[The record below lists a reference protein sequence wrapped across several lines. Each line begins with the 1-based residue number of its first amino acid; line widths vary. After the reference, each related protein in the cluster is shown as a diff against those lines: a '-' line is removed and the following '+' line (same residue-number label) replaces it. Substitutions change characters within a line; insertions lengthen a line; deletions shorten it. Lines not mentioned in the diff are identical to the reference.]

1 MKKTRLLPLL
11 ILVVILVCA
20 GVTAASA
27 ATSGPANPAYITSI
41 TDPNGQVSTLTDG
54 STATTWTKTA
64 SSYGA
69 DLTINLYSAT
79 VGEIWI
85 RNGHCYS
92 QNYYNHYDRPNV
104 VAVTLWY
111 SANYYTQTSV
121 TYRYRM
127 SDAFRPGTYTT
138 AWYDG
143 YQRIL
148 LPQQLSGVTRIEL
161 TIESV
166 TQGYGRTGAT
176 ISDLIVCSGQH
187 ATATPYTR
195 VTATPRPYVQY
206 ITPSPT
212 PYVHRVTPTPTRY
225 VQYVTPT
232 PTRGVI
238 LLTPEPTRPP
248 VIEVITPRPTPTQ
261 PPLVEVITPRP
272 TATQPPLVEVIT
284 PPSQVTDAPGLPKD
298 EYPSE
303 GVTAKLLKTAATR
316 SGPSNDYDEPGSFFS
331 KGDEINVVSKAWDP
345 ENSLWWFQIE
355 FSYRGEWMRA
365 YTPENRIDLDPN
377 LVPTENDDGDAR
389 EVLEDHR
396 VYFGPGEHFRMY
408 KVSMLYKGSRAVIY
422 GYEEVDGVL
431 WAQIHYHDYAVGED
445 RRGWVPA
452 KVLSTWP
459 FAW

>member
-27 ATSGPANPAYITSI
+27 ATSGPANPVYITSI
-41 TDPNGQVSTLTDG
+41 TDQNGQVSTLTDG

-64 SSYGA
+64 NGYGA
-69 DLTINLYSAT
+69 DLTINLYSAS

-92 QNYYNHYDRPNV
+92 QNYYNHYDRPSV

-127 SDAFRPGTYTT
+127 SDAFRPGTYTA
-138 AWYDG
+138 AWHDG

-176 ISDLIVCSGQH
+176 ISDVIVCGGQH

-195 VTATPRPYVQY
+195 VTATPKPYVQY

-232 PTRGVI
+232 PTRCVI
-238 LLTPEPTRPP
+238 LLTPEPTR
-248 VIEVITPRPTPTQ
+248 T
-261 PPLVEVITPRP
+261 PLVEVITPRP

-284 PPSQVTDAPGLPKD
+284 PVPQVTDAPSLPKD

-316 SGPSNDYDEPGSFFS
+316 SGPSNNYDEPGSFFS
-331 KGDEINVVSKAWDP
+331 KGSEINVVSKAWDP

-365 YTPENRIDLDPN
+365 YTPENRIDLDPS
-377 LVPTENDDGDAR
+377 LVPTENDEGDAR

-396 VYFGPGEHFRMY
+396 VYFGPGENFRMY
-408 KVSMLYKGSRAVIY
+408 KVSMLYQGSRAVIY

-431 WAQIHYHDYAVGED
+431 WAQIHYHDYAIGED

-452 KVLSTWP
+452 EVLSTWP

>member
-1 MKKTRLLPLL
+1 MKKSRLLPLL
-11 ILVVILVCA
+11 ILVLVCLCFS
-20 GVTAASA
+20 VTAASA
-27 ATSGPANPAYITSI
+27 APSNPVYIGSI
-41 TDPNGQVSTLTDG
+41 TDQNGAVTTLTDG
-54 STATTWTKTA
+54 STATTWTRT
-64 SSYGA
+64 STGYGA

-79 VGEIWI
+79 VGEIWL

-92 QNYYNHYDRPNV
+92 QNYYNHYDRPSV
-104 VAVTLWY
+104 IAVTLWY
-111 SANYYTQTSV
+111 SANYYTTSSE

-127 SDAFRPGTYTT
+127 SDAYRPSTVTS
-138 AWYDG
+138 AWNDG

-148 LPQQLSGVTRIEL
+148 LPQQLNGVTRIEL

-176 ISDLIVCSGQH
+176 ISDLIVTSGQH

-195 VTATPRPYVQY
+195 VTATPKPYVQY
-206 ITPSPT
+206 I
-212 PYVHRVTPTPTRY
+212 
-225 VQYVTPT
+225 TPT

-238 LLTPEPTRPP
+238 LLTPEPTRAPI
-248 VIEVITPRPTPTQ
+248 VEVITPRPTATQ
-261 PPLVEVITPRP
+261 PPIVEVITPRP
-272 TATQPPLVEVIT
+272 TATQPPLVEIITPVPQITT
-284 PPSQVTDAPGLPKD
+284 PPSLPKD

-389 EVLEDHR
+389 EVLKDHR

-408 KVSMLYKGSRAVIY
+408 KVSMLYQGSRAVIY

-431 WAQIHYHDYAVGED
+431 WAQIHYHDYAIGED

-452 KVLSTWP
+452 EVLSTWP